1 MLNLPVKFK
10 HIQRTLRELLKIDM
24 EALSAQISETYGAEP
39 ATPVDD
45 KIQDTDVE
53 LG

>member
-10 HIQRTLRELLKIDM
+10 HIQRTLRELLNIDM
-24 EALSAQISETYGAEP
+24 EALSAKISETYGAEP
-39 ATPVDD
+39 GTPVNDD
-45 KIQDTDVE
+45 VQDTDVE